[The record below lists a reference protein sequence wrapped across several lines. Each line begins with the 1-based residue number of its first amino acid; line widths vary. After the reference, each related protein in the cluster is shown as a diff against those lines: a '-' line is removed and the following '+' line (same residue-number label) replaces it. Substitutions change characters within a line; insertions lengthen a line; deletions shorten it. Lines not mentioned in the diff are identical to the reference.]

1 MTSKKLKVTSPKYQ
15 KIAVDLASKIADRSF
30 NVGEKIHARSTLANK
45 YSVSP
50 ETARKAISILVD
62 LEIVTAKHGS
72 GFYVN
77 SIENAKEFVAQH
89 RDVQTIQQ
97 LKEELVC
104 SVKKQKEELSY
115 FSELLD
121 KLVEQTKR
129 FDSVNPLNPVT
140 FTLTEHAEHLGTTVG
155 EINLWQSTSATLV
168 AIKHQE
174 ELLVSPGPYA
184 KLTAGDTLYLIGYES
199 TLQLVENFFY
209 PSSMK

>member
-1 MTSKKLKVTSPKYQ
+1 MTSKRLKIAPPKYQ

-30 NVGEKIHARSTLANK
+30 SLGEKIHARSTLANK

-77 SIENAKEFVAQH
+77 SIENAKEFVAQYQ
-89 RDVQTIQQ
+89 DVQTIHQ
-97 LKEELVC
+97 LKEELID
-104 SVKKQKEELSY
+104 SVEKQKEELSY
-115 FSELLD
+115 FSEILD

-140 FTLTEHAEHLGTTVG
+140 FTLNDQAEHLGMTVG

-184 KLTAGDTLYLIGYES
+184 KLASGDTLYFVGHES

-209 PSSMK
+209 PTTI

>member
-1 MTSKKLKVTSPKYQ
+1 MTSKRLNVAPPKYQ
-15 KIAVDLASKIADRSF
+15 KIAVDLASKIADHSF
-30 NVGEKIHARSTLANK
+30 SVGEKIHARSTLANK

-50 ETARKAISILVD
+50 ETARKAINILVD

-77 SIENAKEFVAQH
+77 SIENAKEFVKQH
-89 RDVQTIQQ
+89 QDVQTIQQ
-97 LKEELVC
+97 LKEELID
-104 SVKKQKEELSY
+104 SVEKQKEELSY

-121 KLVEQTKR
+121 KLVDQTKR

-140 FTLTEHAEHLGTTVG
+140 FTLTEQADHLGMTVG
-155 EINLWQSTSATLV
+155 EINLWQNTSATLV

-184 KLTAGDTLYLIGYES
+184 KITTGDTLYLVGHES
-199 TLQLVENFFY
+199 TLQLVKNFFY
-209 PSSMK
+209 PTPT